1 MASWGLHEG
10 TALAVFIPVVIF
22 ILVAVLDPVLVGFTD
37 SIVMAGGVGLDPVG
51 DDPIRSVFILAAC
64 ASKSATSWSWDKC
77 HPPSFC

>member
-1 MASWGLHEG
+1 
-10 TALAVFIPVVIF
+10 VVIF

-64 ASKSATSWSWDKC
+64 ASKSATS
-77 HPPSFC
+77 